1 MGYIGRQPTGS
12 ILTSA
17 DIADGSISTAKLA
30 DTAVSTAKI
39 ADDAISTAKIA
50 DSAVTAAKATG
61 INPVLQAVSYRLAG
75 DLSGNQD
82 PVANWEP
89 IDDAMAGRIGTG
101 ITESGG
107 HFSFTE
113 TGIYQVQFTGVAYDS
128 GSDDVQI
135 NAEIFASSDSGG
147 SYDKL
152 AQGMTNLHHAA
163 QHTFSISTI
172 VDITNTSTNRVKF
185 RIDGNN
191 GVINGNSNETFTFA
205 SFVRL
210 GNT

>member
-1 MGYIGRQPTGS
+1 MQQRI
-12 ILTSA
+12 A
-17 DIADGSISTAKLA
+17 DIEARSAELGNEYKQYGKRIGELERGLIVAGDPATA
-30 DTAVSTAKI
+30 TS
-39 ADDAISTAKIA
+39 
-50 DSAVTAAKATG
+50 VTAAKATG
-61 INPVLQAVSYRLAG
+61 INPVSQAVSYRLAG

>member
-1 MGYIGRQPTGS
+1 MALSTIGTNS
-12 ILTSA
+12 
-17 DIADGSISTAKLA
+17 
-30 DTAVSTAKI
+30 
-39 ADDAISTAKIA
+39 IA
-50 DSAVTAAKATG
+50 DSAVTSAKATG
-61 INPVLQAVSYRLAG
+61 INPVSQAVSFRLAG
-75 DLSGNQD
+75 DLSGDQD

-101 ITESGG
+101 ISESRG

-135 NAEIFASSDSGG
+135 NAEIHASSDSAS

-172 VDITNTSTNRVKF
+172 VDITNTTTNRVKF

-205 SFVRL
+205 SFLRI
-210 GNT
+210 GDT